1 MAYGYRIDEVKLPEV
16 KPPKN
21 GVNVKRINAR
31 SRPKNPCMCSLGP
44 VVPTAVQ
51 PHPDQYDTAT
61 TLAGILKRAA
71 SKHPDPDPEK
81 LQRLRVFVKNWLEK
95 NLVPLSPDSDTSV
108 ERWLEHCNYP
118 AWRKEELKR
127 KHDAI
132 VDRLSKSLWK
142 AKCFIKDE
150 TYPIP
155 KHARAI
161 YSRTDEY
168 KTIVGPIFKL
178 IEEQVYKLPQFIKHI
193 PVANR
198 PQYIVNYLNTRGKAA
213 ATDYT
218 SFESLFIPEIMQA
231 VEMQLYLYMSQYLD
245 RFAEFEFHLQ
255 ALTEDQDCVFR
266 DITVELPSCRL
277 SGDMCTS
284 LGNGFSN
291 LMFALFV
298 LEEEGCTDVRIVVE
312 GDDGLMTYN
321 GPRVD
326 ADKFAQLGL
335 TIKLQDHDRI
345 ETASF
350 CGIIFDEEELINID
364 DPRDA
369 IATLGWGS
377 AQYSLAKRSKKR
389 SLLRCKSL
397 SLAHQYPGCP
407 IISELAHY
415 GLRVTRGHDIRHLG
429 ANTRNTWYRD
439 QLLAAIKD
447 EKNIPKKE
455 PGPRS
460 RALVEEMYGIKI
472 EWQLKIEEYL
482 RNKQDDTPLN
492 CPYIDLIMPDEWR
505 DYADGFVRFVDK
517 SSLKEQKFTSDGKN
531 YICSLLGLD
540 GVSLSPKAVITGVKV
555 SQQAPLYTR
564 RDHHGSKCHRREILE
579 TSRRC

>member
-1 MAYGYRIDEVKLPEV
+1 MAYGYRIDEIILPEI
-16 KPPKN
+16 KPPKA
-21 GVNVKRINAR
+21 GVLVKRIQVR
-31 SRPKNPCMCSLGP
+31 ERPKNPCMCSLGP

-71 SKHPDPDPEK
+71 SKHPEPDQQK
-81 LQRLRVFVKNWLEK
+81 LQRLKEFVKNWLEK
-95 NLVPLSPDSDTSV
+95 NLVPLPPDSDTSI

-118 AWRKEELKR
+118 LWRKEELTE
-127 KHDAI
+127 KHKNI
-132 VDRLSKSLWK
+132 QNRLSRLWWK
-142 AKCFIKDE
+142 AKCFIKNE
-150 TYPIP
+150 TYPLP

-178 IEEQVYKLPQFIKHI
+178 IEEQVYKLPYFVKHI
-193 PVANR
+193 PVADR
-198 PQYIVNYLNTRGKAA
+198 PKYICEYLNTRGKAA

-218 SFESLFIPEIMQA
+218 SFESVFTPEIMLA
-231 VEMQLYLYMSQYLD
+231 VELQLYHYMSQFVD
-245 RFAEFEFHLQ
+245 RYAEFSFHLQ

-266 DITVELPSCRL
+266 DVTVELPSCRL

-291 LMFALFV
+291 LMFALFI
-298 LEEEGCTDVRIVVE
+298 LSEQGCTDVRIVVE

-321 GPRVD
+321 GPRVGS
-326 ADKFAQLGL
+326 AEFAQLGL
-335 TIKLQDHDRI
+335 TIKLDEHDRI

-350 CGIIFDEEELINID
+350 CGIIFDQEELINID

-369 IATLGWGS
+369 IATLGWGD
-377 AQYSLAKRSKKR
+377 AQYSLAKKSKKR

-407 IISELAHY
+407 IISELAQY
-415 GLRVTRGHDIRHLG
+415 GLRVTRGHDIRFLG

-439 QLLAAIKD
+439 QLLNAIKD
-447 EKNIPKKE
+447 EKRIPVLE

-472 EWQLKIEEYL
+472 EWQFKIEEYL
-482 RNKQDDTPLN
+482 RNKTDDSPIN
-492 CPYIDLIMPDEWR
+492 CPYIDMIMPDEWR
-505 DYADGFVRFVDK
+505 EYADEYVRYVSK
-517 SSLKEQKFTSDGKN
+517 PTLKEQKFTSDGKN
-531 YICSLLGLD
+531 HISSLLELE
-540 GVSLSPKAVITGVKV
+540 GVTLSPKAFVTGVKV
-555 SQQAPLYTR
+555 LQREVPLYTR
-564 RDHHGSKCHRREILE
+564 RDHHGSKGLKTTRRD
-579 TSRRC
+579 